1 MKIERIRALRGPN
14 LWSKNTS
21 IEALVYCEEDERL
34 YDRFATIEMRAGNY
48 VLEDVSS
55 YGTWVRF
62 AGSESAIPL
71 RRQEMVLH
79 SDGEFSLGAPFT
91 DFSAPMVSFKLVDG
105 SVVLGPGGLR
115 K

>member
-1 MKIERIRALRGPN
+1 MVGDPRVSRMH
-14 LWSKNTS
+14 
-21 IEALVYCEEDERL
+21 
-34 YDRFATIEMRAGNY
+34 ATIEMRAGNY

-62 AGSESAIPL
+62 AGSDSAIPL

-91 DFSAPMVSFKLVDG
+91 DFSAPTVSFKLVDG
-105 SVVLGPGGLR
+105 SMVLGRLPTR
-115 K
+115 